1 MTPSPVGMRCP
12 DCATQSGKAVRLPV
26 LSGQSDKPVVTLT
39 LISLCVLGYLLSGGF
54 PFGNGQSQLFYD
66 GALARRRSAPAAS
79 TGGSSPPASST
90 PG

>member
-39 LISLCVLGYLLSGGF
+39 LIGLCLLGYLLSGGF
-54 PFGNGQSQLFYD
+54 PFGTGQNQLFTR
-66 GALARRRSAPAAS
+66 ARWRQPRSAPAGS
-79 TGGSSPPASST
+79 TGGS
-90 PG
+90 